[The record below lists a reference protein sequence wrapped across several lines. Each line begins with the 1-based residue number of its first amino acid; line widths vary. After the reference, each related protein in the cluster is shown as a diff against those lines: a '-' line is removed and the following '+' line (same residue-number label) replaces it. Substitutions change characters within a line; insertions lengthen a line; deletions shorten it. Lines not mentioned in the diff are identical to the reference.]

1 MLLRPR
7 VPCRSSG
14 GAENAARLK
23 RLPPAT
29 AGSSRYMTRQDLAR
43 FLDQGHELGFVKQ
56 TDSPDF
62 LGWILL
68 RKRIPN
74 QRLLSLVDP
83 VEEPDVLAKEQM
95 LVGRPYQ
102 VHVIELASDVFES
115 GRYETEG
122 DFRMNEVRYFSS
134 LDEVEEF
141 VGSFGYSLESIK
153 WRPEINAP

>member
-1 MLLRPR
+1 
-7 VPCRSSG
+7 
-14 GAENAARLK
+14 
-23 RLPPAT
+23 
-29 AGSSRYMTRQDLAR
+29 
-43 FLDQGHELGFVKQ
+43 
-56 TDSPDF
+56 
-62 LGWILL
+62 
-68 RKRIPN
+68 
-74 QRLLSLVDP
+74 
-83 VEEPDVLAKEQM
+83 M